1 MNYNKIIFI
10 NIVIILVIIILI
22 ITIIIPR
29 SLASASSQPSSSSS
43 EKNKWYYCSKEG
55 SFCNTKG
62 KIKYGANNHF
72 YYNKLPNGTF
82 HLGSGS
88 QCNNILFGGDPAPGF
103 QKHCWTDLDIA
114 LNENKAIHVP
124 KMVMIV
130 PGYGLPHIETK
141 RVILENNIKMF
152 GNIPP
157 DVIVCQYNGEP
168 LNIPNVTVYY
178 EEGFVGA
185 FLKKHHPYIVKHYDI
200 IMIIMDDILI
210 QTPLNYEMIENML
223 KKYDVISPSL
233 LNNAI
238 FPHMLQEHVA
248 STQQEVVQTQ
258 VLELLC
264 YIMTKKAFDL
274 YAGKYIVDYN
284 PYMWSMDFILTSVMK
299 LRVGLLRD
307 YHLLHFFRMSYNF
320 GPGPEEARHRYLAEF
335 NKTLEEVSQQR
346 PYILVEQTKEE
357 EENDGIMLIDE
368 IDETNL
374 MSKPER
380 NDILLDSPT
389 LSPNENIYQVQMIA
403 GKLSAS
409 DLWCEIYGWCTRKR
423 RNEQRIGHKAIKLNG
438 LQIIPPTLH
447 TNALVD
453 VCYRYPATSKY
464 NAKCATWDGFT
475 AIGID
480 GFHVDIGKTHMA
492 VWVQEKGT
500 TIGDSFGNG
509 NSKILSKVLIHEFCV
524 IPEDLKIKYYC
535 TDNNDKSK
543 NNIAIEPFKLSTL
556 PSIQLD
562 GPEFVNTISAKL
574 LLSELRVV
582 LKVHRFKQYD
592 TNLVSINDGIAPT
605 GNSIE
610 SFETI
615 VINNSTIDMNLL
627 KQFSW
632 QGNKYRT
639 DYFGVLVEIPNGYV
653 TGEFIF
659 DRNAL
664 YMHHGCNLDFSIYR
678 PHSIGDEIF
687 FNLPDRSHHS
697 KLIVIRSWLSV
708 GYYHLLTEAAPRIMY
723 VLELLQKDPTI
734 QLLIDPAIYN
744 SPNGIRRPDKELFLE
759 LLEIRKNQ
767 IVEYDEAVVY
777 SADILFVPSGTPCEN
792 TAPALIRDWS
802 QLLREKQKQRQNYN
816 LQHNNR
822 NNIVVIIRANV
833 ISHKGEQFTDDVLKN
848 IRSHDDMLRSEILIQ
863 KLKTRFGDKY
873 PIKRFYGNITLMET
887 SKLFASAIAVIGR
900 SGAGFS
906 NLIFAEP
913 STVVMM
919 VIANR
924 VLEYCVYQNK
934 NILSSSQHIGLA
946 LKLGMIPRMIIAE
959 NLAGNDGAS
968 YPYATVVNELESVL
982 G

>member
-1 MNYNKIIFI
+1 MSTMEEPSPSAKSVKIDMEEQPTKKRNKNNNTKKFDVAI
-10 NIVIILVIIILI
+10 IILVTILGGINAGYHLFISDVITPLLRNDNILNAPFQESFFKYGSISVGCIIGSIVAGYLCDLHGRKQTLIYGEWIMFLSLAFLQIGNVASIMIFRIIQGIGIGMCNLAIPLYISEVIRKNIRGAILVTFSTTTSLGMLLAFLFQI
-22 ITIIIPR
+22 QLQGGPIGPGTLTWRDLNWVVIAIPVLMYLFTDLIYHLPKSQEWLDLIEKDIKESNAIDDDSDNTNE
-29 SLASASSQPSSSSS
+29 SLASASSQPSSSPS

-62 KIKYGANNHF
+62 KI
-72 YYNKLPNGTF
+72 
-82 HLGSGS
+82 
-88 QCNNILFGGDPAPGF
+88 
-103 QKHCWTDLDIA
+103 
-114 LNENKAIHVP
+114 
-124 KMVMIV
+124 
-130 PGYGLPHIETK
+130 
-141 RVILENNIKMF
+141 
-152 GNIPP
+152 
-157 DVIVCQYNGEP
+157 
-168 LNIPNVTVYY
+168 
-178 EEGFVGA
+178 
-185 FLKKHHPYIVKHYDI
+185 
-200 IMIIMDDILI
+200 
-210 QTPLNYEMIENML
+210 
-223 KKYDVISPSL
+223 
-233 LNNAI
+233 
-238 FPHMLQEHVA
+238 
-248 STQQEVVQTQ
+248 
-258 VLELLC
+258 
-264 YIMTKKAFDL
+264 
-274 YAGKYIVDYN
+274 
-284 PYMWSMDFILTSVMK
+284 
-299 LRVGLLRD
+299 
-307 YHLLHFFRMSYNF
+307 
-320 GPGPEEARHRYLAEF
+320 
-335 NKTLEEVSQQR
+335 
-346 PYILVEQTKEE
+346 
-357 EENDGIMLIDE
+357 
-368 IDETNL
+368 
-374 MSKPER
+374 
-380 NDILLDSPT
+380 
-389 LSPNENIYQVQMIA
+389 
-403 GKLSAS
+403 
-409 DLWCEIYGWCTRKR
+409 
-423 RNEQRIGHKAIKLNG
+423 
-438 LQIIPPTLH
+438 
-447 TNALVD
+447 
-453 VCYRYPATSKY
+453 
-464 NAKCATWDGFT
+464 
-475 AIGID
+475 
-480 GFHVDIGKTHMA
+480 
-492 VWVQEKGT
+492 
-500 TIGDSFGNG
+500 
-509 NSKILSKVLIHEFCV
+509 
-524 IPEDLKIKYYC
+524 
-535 TDNNDKSK
+535 
-543 NNIAIEPFKLSTL
+543 
-556 PSIQLD
+556 
-562 GPEFVNTISAKL
+562 
-574 LLSELRVV
+574 
-582 LKVHRFKQYD
+582 
-592 TNLVSINDGIAPT
+592 
-605 GNSIE
+605 
-610 SFETI
+610 
-615 VINNSTIDMNLL
+615 
-627 KQFSW
+627 
-632 QGNKYRT
+632 
-639 DYFGVLVEIPNGYV
+639 
-653 TGEFIF
+653 GEFIF

-848 IRSHDDMLRSEILIQ
+848 MRSHDDMLRSEILIQ